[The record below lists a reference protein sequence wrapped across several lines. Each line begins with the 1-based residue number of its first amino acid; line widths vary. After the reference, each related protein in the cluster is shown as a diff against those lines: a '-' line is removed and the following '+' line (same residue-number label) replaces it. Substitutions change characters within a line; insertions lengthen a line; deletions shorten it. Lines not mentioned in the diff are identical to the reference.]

1 MKKLIIVI
9 LISVVFFIVVFVG
22 NGIEKI
28 DIIFVDLDNDDNGYI
43 LWEEVDD
50 DEIYVYFFKID
61 INLDM

>member
-9 LISVVFFIVVFVG
+9 LISVVFLIVVFVG